1 MAQKEII
8 DWLEEHE
15 RKDRDDRDDFAVITA
30 DNRELKRE
38 VKALRK
44 DVQNLQKQVQPMV
57 TQDEHLKW
65 AAQKVTKYLK
75 IFLLVVSIIAAAVG
89 LYKGIGGK

>member
-1 MAQKEII
+1 VAQKEII

-15 RKDRDDRDDFAVITA
+15 RKDRDDFAVITA

-44 DVQNLQKQVQPMV
+44 DVQNLQRQVQPMV

-65 AAQKVTKYLK
+65 AAQKVTRYLK
-75 IFLLVVSIIAAAVG
+75 IFLLVVSLIAAAVG
-89 LYKGIGGK
+89 LYKGLGGR

>member
-15 RKDRDDRDDFAVITA
+15 RKDRDDFATITVS
-30 DNRELKRE
+30 NSELKRE

-44 DVQNLQKQVQPMV
+44 DVQNLQKQVEPMV

-89 LYKGIGGK
+89 LYKGLGGR